1 MRSVSEPQ
9 HPTVSERRVVTV
21 LFADVAGFTAM
32 SENLDPETVTDAMNT
47 IFNAL
52 GAEVEAVGGHVDKVI
67 GDSLM
72 ALFGAPI
79 AHEDDPLRAV
89 RAAMAMHR
97 AVAARQPEIQRLL
110 GYPARLR
117 IGIHSGL
124 VVWGAVG
131 PLGHARPTVM
141 GDVVN
146 LASRLQRAASEG
158 KILISEDV
166 YRQVRGAY
174 ACTTLEPILVKG
186 KTDPVAVY
194 EVVEERDR
202 PESLAQPPFTN
213 RDDEVRLLH
222 DLLARAA
229 RGRAQVV
236 VVVGEPGI
244 GKTRLVGEFIAGR
257 PDGTQLLQTACPPY
271 GGISLGPLADLFR
284 QLTGLRGM
292 VSLREIESHVPLGD
306 RASQAAVVLARLF
319 NLAEVPAGSEVPH
332 ETALLMASETIR
344 RMLVRPTIVWI
355 EDLHWADAGTRELL
369 PFMLDRLTESPLLLI
384 VTQRPDA
391 PAVTWGRRAALTTL
405 QIDPLSSEHA
415 SALLAAMAGAALPRA
430 VEVALLD
437 KAAGNPFYLT
447 EMISTLR
454 RNGTLAIDDRGQW
467 RLTRPVDD
475 VLPDTVQGAV
485 RARLDRLAPGPQHL
499 IQLAA
504 VLGSTF
510 QRSLLEALAVDGDAV
525 GSLHAL
531 EDADIVSALDPLAP
545 DPEYRFAHPLV
556 REVAYASLVV
566 KERTA
571 HHHRIAETLQR
582 LHPNADDLAKTLGTH
597 YARGADPVRAVPYL
611 TRAGEQAA
619 ARYAT
624 REAIELLEEARK
636 LAEEA
641 GTPALAVTACEL
653 LGDLYVRVHDRGPKA
668 MLDAWTLVRTHTD
681 PVIDPV
687 RHARAAIRLA
697 LAFANDN
704 QHVEALP
711 LLREAEALIPLEDPL
726 WSDFH
731 RVRALTLIM
740 ETQYRE
746 ALDSARQAVS
756 IANRVGTLD
765 DRSRAYSVLAHPA
778 ILPLLGDEGRA
789 IMRAWVAEAAA
800 SGDER
805 LLIEA
810 RHFLFTDVWTRGVV
824 DADVLRAGR
833 ETLNRA
839 VEHGWTRDEAAIRLM
854 MGWATFI
861 TGAWPEAHD
870 HIARAHH
877 LIQLQGGRLQG
888 MYHILLPLFRAHV
901 AMGAGRLDEAR
912 QIFEEAL
919 PHARSHAPIW
929 LNHDLAQC
937 LHRLGDTDAARLAM
951 ERSIEAST
959 RWRCIICG
967 CQADGV
973 TAEFYASLGEAD
985 RAREHADRG
994 ESVATDIGHIATRIR
1009 VRRARARLAMD
1020 AGDANRAVQAADEAV
1035 TLGAQLPLIQPLEH
1049 AQSLIVLAT
1058 AQWRAG
1064 EHSEALSALQD
1075 ARGLLERLGAAWHL
1089 EQVDTLARKIPR

>member
-1 MRSVSEPQ
+1 MRFVSEPPL
-9 HPTVSERRVVTV
+9 PTASERRVVTV

-32 SENLDPETVTDAMNT
+32 SEKLDPETVTDAMNT
-47 IFNAL
+47 IFSVL

-72 ALFGAPI
+72 ALFGAPV

-89 RAAMAMHR
+89 RAATAMHR
-97 AVAARQPEIQRLL
+97 AVLAREPEIQRLL

-146 LASRLQRAASEG
+146 LASRLQRVASEG
-158 KILISEDV
+158 KTLISEDV
-166 YRQVRGAY
+166 HRQVRGGYVCAGI
-174 ACTTLEPILVKG
+174 EPILVKG

-202 PESLAQPPFTN
+202 PESLAQPPFTD
-213 RDDEVRLLH
+213 RDDEMQMLQ

-229 RGRAQVV
+229 RGRAQAAVII
-236 VVVGEPGI
+236 GEPGI
-244 GKTRLVGEFIAGR
+244 GKTRLVGEFAAQR

-284 QLTGLRGM
+284 QLTGLRGT
-292 VSLREIESHVPLGD
+292 VSLREIESHVPFGD
-306 RASQAAVVLARLF
+306 RAPQAAAALARLF
-319 NLAEVPAGSEVPH
+319 NIAEVPAGTEVPH
-332 ETALLMASETIR
+332 ETALLVASETIR
-344 RMLVRPTIVWI
+344 RMLVQPTIVWI
-355 EDLHWADAGTRELL
+355 EDLHWADAGTLELL
-369 PFMLDRLTESPLLLI
+369 PFMLDRMSESPLLLI

-391 PAVTWGRRAALTTL
+391 PTVTWGRRAALATFH
-405 QIDPLSSEHA
+405 IDPLSSIHA

-430 VEVALLD
+430 VEEALLD
-437 KAAGNPFYLT
+437 KAGGNPFYLT

-454 RNGTLAIDDRGQW
+454 RNGTLTMDDRGQW

-485 RARLDRLAPGPQHL
+485 RARLDRLAHGPQQL

-504 VLGSTF
+504 VLGGTF
-510 QRSLLEALAVDGDAV
+510 QRSLLEALAAGVDVV
-525 GSLHAL
+525 GALHAL
-531 EDADIVSALDPLAP
+531 EDADIVSALDPLAS
-545 DPEYRFAHPLV
+545 DPEYRFTHPLV

-566 KERTA
+566 KQRAA
-571 HHHRIAETLQR
+571 HHCRIAETLER
-582 LHPNADDLAKTLGTH
+582 LHPNADDLAKSIGTH
-597 YARGADPVRAVPYL
+597 YARGADPQHAAPYL

-636 LAEEA
+636 QAEEA

-653 LGDLYVRVHDRGPKA
+653 LGDLYVRVHDRGSKA
-668 MLDAWTLVRTHTD
+668 TLDVWTLVMAHTD
-681 PVIDPV
+681 PTVDPA
-687 RHARAAIRLA
+687 RRARAAIRSALA
-697 LAFANDN
+697 LTNDN
-704 QHVEALP
+704 QHAEAWP
-711 LLREAEALIPLEDPL
+711 LLREAEALIPPDDSL

-740 ETQYRE
+740 ETRYRE
-746 ALDSARQAVS
+746 ALDGARQAVS
-756 IANRVGTLD
+756 IANRIGTLD
-765 DRSRAYSVLAHPA
+765 DRSRAHSVLAHPT

-810 RHFLFTDVWTRGVV
+810 RHFLLSDVWTRGIV
-824 DADVLRAGR
+824 DADVLRAGQ
-833 ETLNRA
+833 ETLHRA
-839 VEHGWTRDEAAIRLM
+839 VEHGWTRDEAALRLI

-888 MYHILLPLFRAHV
+888 MYHIWLPLFRGHL

-912 QIFEEAL
+912 QIFQDAL
-919 PHARSHAPIW
+919 PHARFHAPIW

-951 ERSIEAST
+951 GRSIEAST

-973 TAEFYASLGEAD
+973 AAEFYAALGEAD
-985 RAREHADRG
+985 RAREHADRA
-994 ESVATDIGHIATRIR
+994 ESVARDIGHIATRIR
-1009 VRRARARLAMD
+1009 ARRAWARLAMD
-1020 AGDANRAVQAADEAV
+1020 AGDTNRAVQAAGEAV
-1035 TLGAQLPLIQPLEH
+1035 TLGAQMPLLQPLGH
-1049 AQSLIVLAT
+1049 AQSLTVLAT
-1058 AQWRAG
+1058 ARWRAG
-1064 EHSEALSALQD
+1064 EQRGALSALQE
-1075 ARGLLERLGAAWHL
+1075 ARGLLEGLGAAWHL
-1089 EQVDTLARKIPR
+1089 EQVDTLVRQIRV